1 MRVGFSQNAYSVV
14 EEDENGNGNEVEICI
29 SLSGTL
35 ERDVA
40 VYLTTSSGSATGEI
54 HVHVCNHAHLMP

>member
-1 MRVGFSQNAYSVV
+1 MRVGFSQDAYSVV

-40 VYLTTSSGSATGEI
+40 VYLTTASGSATGEI
-54 HVHVCNHAHLMP
+54 QKYMYVTMHI